1 MRRRFPLAAVL
12 AAGALALGTTAAR
25 SDRADEAAIRVT
37 LNKYFSGK
45 ADVMATAFAPGA
57 NMTYVRDS
65 MIITPIPQFI
75 ERVRESERKA
85 AENAPAKG
93 PEPEKR
99 ITSVDIAGNAAIAR
113 LDTKRPDMLVVDYMT
128 LLKINGEWLIVN
140 KSFDRVPVKK

>member
-1 MRRRFPLAAVL
+1 MDRRIPVAILAA
-12 AAGALALGTTAAR
+12 AALAFGTTAAR

-75 ERVRESERKA
+75 ERIRDQERRSSGSA
-85 AENAPAKG
+85 APKG

-99 ITSVDIAGNAAIAR
+99 ITSVDVAGNAAIAR
-113 LDTKRPDMLVVDYMT
+113 LDTRRPDMLVVDYMT

-140 KSFDRVPVKK
+140 KSFDRVPVKQ

>member
-1 MRRRFPLAAVL
+1 MRRHLPLTVIL

-75 ERVRESERKA
+75 ERIRDQERRA
-85 AENAPAKG
+85 GQSDAPKG

-113 LDTKRPDMLVVDYMT
+113 LDTKRADMLVVDYMT
-128 LLKINGEWLIVN
+128 LLRINGEWLIVN
-140 KSFDRVPVKK
+140 KSFDRVAVKK

>member
-1 MRRRFPLAAVL
+1 MPRLFPIAIL
-12 AAGALALGTTAAR
+12 AAGALGFATTAAR

-75 ERVRESERKA
+75 ERIRDQERR
-85 AENAPAKG
+85 APETGRPKG

-113 LDTKRPDMLVVDYMT
+113 LDTKRSDMLVVDYMT
-128 LLKINGEWLIVN
+128 LLKIDGEWLIVN
-140 KSFDRVPVKK
+140 KSFDRVPTKKN